1 MQPVTSMFQRYGQPA
16 GYDEMFCVPGVPR
29 PHYTQLFDLLSEISA
44 AQFEPRRQ
52 VADMDF
58 LRRGITFTVYSSD
71 EGVEKIFPF
80 DLVPR
85 IIPLAEWRALEAG
98 LQQRIRALNLFLHDI
113 YHDKQ
118 ILRDGVI
125 PLDLVLGSPN
135 YSWEMV

>member
-1 MQPVTSMFQRYGQPA
+1 MNTMPSSSMFDNYANPGC
-16 GYDEMFCVPGVPR
+16 YDEMFCEPGLPR
-29 PHYTQLFDLLSEISA
+29 AHYGALFNLLGNMSA

-118 ILRDGVI
+118 ILRDHVI
-125 PLDLVLGSPN
+125 
-135 YSWEMV
+135 